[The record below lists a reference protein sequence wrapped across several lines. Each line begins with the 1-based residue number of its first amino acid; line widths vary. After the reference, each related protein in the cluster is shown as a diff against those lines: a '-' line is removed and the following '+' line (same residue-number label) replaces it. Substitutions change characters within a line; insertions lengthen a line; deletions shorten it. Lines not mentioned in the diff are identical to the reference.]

1 MKNAL
6 NRFIDWFEARFSI
19 LIDILALFGG
29 AFCIFL
35 AVFAFVMLLTSN
47 IETLDAF
54 GVVMIP
60 GLIGFFGILM
70 LFALRI
76 TRHLTRK

>member
-1 MKNAL
+1 MKTAL

-19 LIDILALFGG
+19 VIDILALLGG
-29 AFCIFL
+29 AFCLFL
-35 AVFAFVMLLTSN
+35 AVFAFVMFLTGN